1 MRGTV
6 ALFLSLVASLSFAD
20 PIVYVISQGGT
31 KIGEST
37 FDRKSDGTF
46 TSTTKIEVMNV
57 KIESTLTGKFT
68 GKALVEYQLSQK
80 QPQLEMVV
88 KHAAGKSSAVVN
100 GKDQPA
106 VPIKLETRLFS
117 NYHPGIMGS
126 MFADLPSNVQG
137 PQKVKISV
145 LDNGGSPLDVTVTPK
160 SPRKISKDGKE
171 VTIRPF
177 AVDLGGQEIEF
188 VVNVSGELVAESVAT
203 QKVSF
208 VAMGYEAAFVDPVSK
223 YKELSQPV
231 HQAKVAKGIKVKM
244 RDGVELVHD
253 IAMPVK
259 EGKYPTIL
267 VRTPYGRGGNML
279 GAEWWAQRGYIYM
292 VQDCRGRHDSGGNWD
307 PMVPERRD
315 GKDTIDWIAQQPW
328 SDGKVGM
335 IGGSYSGYVQWAAAV
350 ERPAALKCIVPQVSP
365 PDAMRNI
372 PFDQGVFML
381 LPNLWW
387 ANLVR
392 DKVSVMERAT
402 QPLPHPEKLKT
413 LPLSKVDDAV
423 LGVNVPFF
431 DNWLK
436 REGMIHWAKGFDI
449 VSELKNTNVP
459 ALHISGW
466 WDGDGIG
473 TKTNWAALRTA
484 GKTNQ
489 WLIYG
494 PWSHAFNTATK
505 FGDMDYGPT
514 SVLELDS
521 VYLRWFDTWLKGRE
535 VNWINTPKVQAFV
548 TGANKWA
555 NLSDWPERGSVERRL
570 YFSKG
575 KDLVE
580 KPTSKESPARFT
592 YDPAKVELPDLK
604 GRNMMAGGST
614 IIKLDDLKKGDALA
628 YRSAPMKESTIVT
641 GPISVDLYFST
652 NVVSTDFF
660 AFFVDIDPKGVARIL
675 GQPGKID
682 VRYLQG
688 LDKPRL
694 IKPGQT
700 YKAHIALWDTAHEF
714 KKGHRIAV
722 GITSQMFPTYARNLN
737 TGEPMFSATKMK
749 IAKQVIYQ
757 DAKWPSSLSFRVIGK
772 ENIGRR

>member
-1 MRGTV
+1 MRRV
-6 ALFLSLVASLSFAD
+6 CVLLLSLFASLSFAD
-20 PIVYVISQGGT
+20 PITYVISQNGT
-31 KIGEST
+31 KIGESV
-37 FDRKSDGTF
+37 FDRKPSGIF
-46 TSTTKIEVMNV
+46 TSITKIEVMNV
-57 KIESTLTGKFT
+57 VIESSLTGRFK
-68 GKALVEYQLSQK
+68 GKQLEEYILAQK
-80 QPQLEMVV
+80 QPQLDLKVV
-88 KHAAGKSSAVVN
+88 HSGGKSSATVN
-100 GKDQPA
+100 GKDQPGQP
-106 VPIKLETRLFS
+106 VKLGSRYFS
-117 NYHPGIMGS
+117 NYHPGILAAL
-126 MFADLPSNVQG
+126 FTDLPTNVQG
-137 PQKVKISV
+137 AQKVKLSV
-145 LDNGGSPLDVTVTPK
+145 LDSGGAVVDVTVTPK
-160 SPRKISKDGKE
+160 SPRKIQKDGQE

-177 AVDLGGQEIEF
+177 VVQLGGLEIDF
-188 VVNVSGELVAESVAT
+188 VINPAGDVVAESVAV
-203 QKVSF
+203 QKVVF
-208 VAMGYEAAFVDPVSK
+208 LAKGYEEAFVDPVSK
-223 YKELSQPV
+223 YKELSQPTFEV
-231 HQAKVAKGIKVKM
+231 KVEKGLKVAM
-244 RDGVELVHD
+244 RDGVTLVHD
-253 IAMPVK
+253 IAKPDK

-267 VRTPYGRGGNML
+267 VRTPYGRAGNML
-279 GAEWWAQRGYIYM
+279 GAEWWAKRGYIYM
-292 VQDCRGRHDSGGNWD
+292 VQDCRGRHDSGGAWD
-307 PMVPERRD
+307 PMAPERRD
-315 GKDTIDWIAQQPW
+315 GKDTIDWIAKQPW
-328 SDGKVGM
+328 SNGKVGM

-350 ERPAALKCIVPQVSP
+350 ERPSALKCLIPQVSP

-372 PFDQGVFML
+372 PFDNGVFML

-402 QPLPHPEKLKT
+402 QPLPHPEKLLT

-436 REGMIHWAKGFDI
+436 REGMNHWRGGFDI

-473 TKTNWAALRTA
+473 TKTNWAALRAA

-505 FGDMDYGPT
+505 FGDVDYGPT

-535 VNWINTPKVQAFV
+535 VNWNATSKVQAFV

-555 NLSDWPERGSVERRL
+555 NLSDWPERGSVEKRFF
-570 YFSKG
+570 FSKG
-575 KDLVE
+575 TDLME
-580 KPTSKESPARFT
+580 KPVSGGSPARFT
-592 YDPAKVELPDLK
+592 YDPAKVELPNLK
-604 GRNMMAGGST
+604 DRNMMEGGST
-614 IIKLDDLKKGDALA
+614 IVNMNQFKQDGLR
-628 YRSAPMKESTIVT
+628 YRSAPLKEGITLI

-660 AFFVDIDPKGVARIL
+660 AYLVDVDTKGVARLL

-682 VRYLQG
+682 VRYLNG

-700 YKAHIALWDTAHEF
+700 YHAKFDLWDTAHYF
-714 KKGHRIAV
+714 KKGHRIA
-722 GITSQMFPTYARNLN
+722 IAINSQMFPAFARNLN
-737 TGEPMFSATKMK
+737 TGEPVFSATKMK
-749 IAKQVIYQ
+749 VAKQVIYQ
-757 DAKWPSSLSFRVIGK
+757 DAKRPSSLSFRVLKG
-772 ENIGRR
+772 